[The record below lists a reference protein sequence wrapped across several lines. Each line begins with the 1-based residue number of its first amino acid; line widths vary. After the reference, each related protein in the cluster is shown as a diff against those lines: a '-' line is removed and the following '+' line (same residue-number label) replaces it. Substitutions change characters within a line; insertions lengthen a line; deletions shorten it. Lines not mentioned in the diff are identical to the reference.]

1 MYSSHYVSTTHH
13 RDKEPEAGV
22 DVAAELV
29 EVMTVVELMVEE
41 EMGADMVVTSA
52 GTVGMEIL
60 LEMTNVSTWTL

>member
-1 MYSSHYVSTTHH
+1 MSTTHH

-41 EMGADMVVTSA
+41 ARWGL
-52 GTVGMEIL
+52 I
-60 LEMTNVSTWTL
+60 